1 MFKLEMIQKEMQ
13 VMEKRAFTR
22 YTATDENDYLT
33 KLYVKTPI
41 ANDFVK
47 QVIECRFRAS
57 MN

>member
-22 YTATDENDYLT
+22 YTAADENDYLN

-47 QVIECRFRAS
+47 QVIKFRCRAS